1 VQAFIQATQARLLNF
16 AQCQL
21 SADFQKYTT
30 LLVTQRWMMAA
41 GKALSAFD
49 NNPCR
54 CMGKHRLQATG
65 RDEQGNYY
73 CTSRHVQQSIQLRWS
88 SRLLRHCWIC
98 SRQIF
103 HPQALLR

>member
-1 VQAFIQATQARLLNF
+1 M
-16 AQCQL
+16 

-41 GKALSAFD
+41 CKALSAFD

-65 RDEQGNYY
+65 RDEQGNYLSARAAKY
-73 CTSRHVQQSIQLRWS
+73 PTEMVTSRSLR
-88 SRLLRHCWIC
+88 RCWIC
-98 SRQIF
+98 SRLIRR
-103 HPQALLR
+103 PQALLR